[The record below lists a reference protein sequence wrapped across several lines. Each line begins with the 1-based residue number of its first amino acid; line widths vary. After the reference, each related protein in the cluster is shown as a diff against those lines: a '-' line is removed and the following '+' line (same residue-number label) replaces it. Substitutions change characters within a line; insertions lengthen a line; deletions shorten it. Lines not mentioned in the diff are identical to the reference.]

1 MKHANRMARPL
12 ATLGIAAS
20 LIVSGAAFA
29 ADSSFQIAPPPI
41 AHPYFEP
48 GKTDS
53 KIEPIYINIAATD
66 FSLSGGGV
74 NFDTRHVFT
83 EVLALDVQG
92 GFFALNG
99 EMPGI
104 PPLTL
109 IPAYTAGGSFLG
121 YYAALPTGKA
131 KVNMTSIQMSVNVEF
146 QPIHG
151 DGGGLIIF
159 GGPNLGIMS
168 MKMKTPYNLYWAAT
182 GTTATGYTD
191 TLSISSVTAGI
202 QMGLQGDIA
211 VGDTVR
217 LTPFIMVSTSS
228 GSSTMEDDP
237 GVKGVTG
244 TTTTADIPSSTST
257 SLGMDIV
264 MGDLSIGTVLQQ
276 MKPKANE
283 TEGVKITM
291 FRLGYR
297 F

>member
-1 MKHANRMARPL
+1 MKKNS
-12 ATLGIAAS
+12 TLFLSLMGVLAS
-20 LIVSGAAFA
+20 LLVHNLVFA
-29 ADSSFQIAPPPI
+29 ADSNFQIAPPPI

-66 FSLSGGGV
+66 FSLSGGGI

-83 EVLALDVQG
+83 EVFALDVQG
-92 GFFALNG
+92 GLFALNG

-104 PPLTL
+104 PPITR
-109 IPAYTAGGSFLG
+109 IPAYDAGGGFLG
-121 YYAALPTGKA
+121 YYTAQATGKA

-159 GGPNLGIMS
+159 GGPNLGIMR
-168 MKMKTPYNLYWAAT
+168 MTMKTPYNLYWAAT
-182 GTTATGYTD
+182 GTTTTGFTD
-191 TLSISSVTAGI
+191 TLSISSVTVGL
-202 QMGLQGDIA
+202 QVGLQGDIA
-211 VGDTVR
+211 VSDAVR
-217 LTPFIMVSTSS
+217 LTPFIMVSSSS
-228 GSSTMEDDP
+228 GNSTMEDDP
-237 GVKGVTG
+237 GVKGVDG
-244 TTTTADIPSSTST
+244 TTSTADIPSSTST

>member
-1 MKHANRMARPL
+1 MKTNSTVRLL
-12 ATLGIAAS
+12 ATLGIVTTLIAPAAV
-20 LIVSGAAFA
+20 LG
-29 ADSSFQIAPPPI
+29 ADSNFQIAPPPI

-53 KIEPIYINIAATD
+53 KIEPIYINIASTD

-104 PPLTL
+104 PPITL
-109 IPAYTAGGSFLG
+109 IPAYSGGSFLG

-146 QPIHG
+146 QPVHG

-168 MKMKTPYNLYWAAT
+168 MTMKTPYNLYWAPT
-182 GTTATGYTD
+182 GTTTTGFTD

>member
-1 MKHANRMARPL
+1 MKKNSTLFLSLMGVIASFL
-12 ATLGIAAS
+12 AHNF
-20 LIVSGAAFA
+20 VFA

-66 FSLSGGGV
+66 FSLSGGGI

-83 EVLALDVQG
+83 EVFALDVQG
-92 GFFALNG
+92 GLFALNG

-104 PPLTL
+104 PPITQ
-109 IPAYTAGGSFLG
+109 IPAYSGTGTFLG
-121 YYAALPTGKA
+121 YYTAQATGKA
-131 KVNMTSIQMSVNVEF
+131 KVNMTSIQMSVNMEF

-151 DGGGLIIF
+151 DAGGLIIF
-159 GGPNLGIMS
+159 GGPNLGIMR
-168 MKMKTPYNLYWAAT
+168 MTMKTPYNLIYGAT
-182 GTTATGYTD
+182 TYTGYTD
-191 TLSISSVTAGI
+191 TLSISSVTVGL
-202 QMGLQGDIA
+202 QVGLQGDIA
-211 VGDTVR
+211 VSDAVR
-217 LTPFIMVSTSS
+217 LTPFIMVSSSS
-228 GSSTMEDDP
+228 GSSTLEDDP
-237 GVKGVTG
+237 GVKDVDG
-244 TTTTADIPSSTST
+244 TTSTADIPSTTST

-276 MKPKANE
+276 MAPKANE